1 MRFSGIVS
9 INVYTDEMPH
19 EEAAVFDINVIANIK
34 LQIKVL
40 QISINNKSY
49 SIFVKI
55 RGIRKKF
62 FLYNFFYFIL
72 LNTHLLK
79 LLYMQINLII
89 IYFN

>member
-62 FLYNFFYFIL
+62 FLYKYFVL